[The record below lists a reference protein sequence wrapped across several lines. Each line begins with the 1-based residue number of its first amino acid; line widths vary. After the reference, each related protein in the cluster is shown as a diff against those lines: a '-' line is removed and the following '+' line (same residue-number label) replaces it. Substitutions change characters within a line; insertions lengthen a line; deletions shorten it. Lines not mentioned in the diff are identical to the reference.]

1 VVRLVDKGKV
11 PPLITA
17 ESIIV
22 ALLVAYGSTI
32 GGTLATLSKEGESIF
47 GAVSAGL
54 LISGLA
60 ITAFQSIYLLYKSID
75 ISCDVLRSDERY
87 SAGYTLFL
95 AVLFGSGFYVAVN
108 AFSILNYAM
117 TGENLRVSD
126 QRVCIII
133 ETSLLV
139 AWSLLVMF
147 TPLELAKYLR
157 KPHGRG
163 VIAILILA
171 IVTGAIEGTILSY
184 LPGQFMSVPWF
195 VWVILFIT
203 ATFLWIVFAR
213 RRQQKRR

>member
-1 VVRLVDKGKV
+1 VVQLVDKAKV
-11 PPLITA
+11 SALITT

-75 ISCDVLRSDERY
+75 ISDLDDVKCSDERY
-87 SAGYTLFL
+87 SAGYYLFL

-126 QRVCIII
+126 QRVYIII
-133 ETSLLV
+133 ETSMLV
-139 AWSLLVMF
+139 AWSLLVLF
-147 TPLELAKYLR
+147 TPFELTKFLR
-157 KPHGRG
+157 KWSR
-163 VIAILILA
+163 VRL
-171 IVTGAIEGTILSY
+171 
-184 LPGQFMSVPWF
+184 
-195 VWVILFIT
+195 
-203 ATFLWIVFAR
+203 R
-213 RRQQKRR
+213 K